1 MKLFIVVLA
10 VFLTFSDARNPEAD
24 RLLKSG
30 FRSGGFVKK
39 LATRFNDRRGS
50 YRDPATANVSVSAQW
65 SYTDGDKVTA
75 LTISAKN
82 LNSAQWAAVGLGQNK
97 SSMVNMRESFSKGL
111 DRFFFYRVKLMYSC
125 VNDFQMIQLF

>member
-1 MKLFIVVLA
+1 MKLFIVFLA
-10 VFLTFSDARNPEAD
+10 VFLCFSDARNLEANKPGI
-24 RLLKSG
+24 RAGIS
-30 FRSGGFVKK
+30 VKK

-75 LTISAKN
+75 LTIAAKN

-97 SSMVNMRESFSKGL
+97 SSMVNTRESSSETG
-111 DRFFFYRVKLMYSC
+111 Y
-125 VNDFQMIQLF
+125 